1 MNIIEMHE
9 YCDLLLDKADS
20 PWFSSSEKDKFL
32 NLAQAEFVESR
43 YRLFE
48 QNERIRKALIPL
60 VRQTTGVNASEI
72 NLSIIPD
79 FMFTLSLA
87 GEFSEICGTETSWKK
102 ISPQQLDD
110 EFENDNDP
118 FNKNDDSNPGYIEQN
133 NGSNDVAIIIS
144 TNPAINY
151 VLKFLKR
158 PIDVFLDEN
167 NPSNNVDSEM
177 PQFTHEE
184 IVNIAVRKMMATTE
198 QQLNYQFQ
206 QNEIAKQN

>member
-60 VRQTTGVNASEI
+60 VRQTVGVNASEI

-79 FMFTLSLA
+79 FMFTLSLT
-87 GEFSEICGTETSWKK
+87 I
-102 ISPQQLDD
+102 
-110 EFENDNDP
+110 
-118 FNKNDDSNPGYIEQN
+118 
-133 NGSNDVAIIIS
+133 
-144 TNPAINY
+144 
-151 VLKFLKR
+151 R
-158 PIDVFLDEN
+158 
-167 NPSNNVDSEM
+167 
-177 PQFTHEE
+177 
-184 IVNIAVRKMMATTE
+184 R
-198 QQLNYQFQ
+198 
-206 QNEIAKQN
+206 